1 MNPVRI
7 QRGEHHMK
15 FFASIIAAAVLTA
28 GVAIAADKEAP
39 TKPLVLEA
47 KQGKVTFK
55 HDTHKTVKCE
65 VCHSDKG
72 FPQEMKNI
80 GKDKAHAVC
89 HDCHKKEKK
98 GPQKCVDCH
107 KK

>member
-1 MNPVRI
+1 
-7 QRGEHHMK
+7 MK
-15 FFASIIAAAVLTA
+15 LFATILAAAVLSA
-28 GVAIAADKEAP
+28 GVAIAAEKEAP
-39 TKPLVLEA
+39 TKPIVLEA

-55 HDTHKTVKCE
+55 HDTHKATKCE
-65 VCHSDKG
+65 ACHSEKG
-72 FPQEMKNI
+72 FPQDSKTKLS
-80 GKDKAHAVC
+80 KDAAHAVC